1 MFQISF
7 AVLINAV
14 IILPTVRPCH
24 DIAALFDE
32 YRSHLLP
39 AAASRATAALTSS
52 AALNAVLAGAVAV
65 LSLLLFRGRI
75 LRGRLQKENRFL
87 RSHLEEIV
95 RDKNYQI
102 VKQKQ
107 WYPNCKCHAHRGR
120 GQAAAASANAAAPV
134 AAAGAAADQKRT
146 SVTSMNYHRKSHR

>member
-1 MFQISF
+1 M
-7 AVLINAV
+7 
-14 IILPTVRPCH
+14 RPCL
-24 DIAALFDE
+24 DLAALLEE
-32 YRSHLLP
+32 YRSRLLP
-39 AAASRATAALTSS
+39 ATASSPTAAALTSW
-52 AALNAVLAGAVAV
+52 AALNALLAGAVAI

-75 LRGRLQKENRFL
+75 LRGRLLKENRFL

-120 GQAAAASANAAAPV
+120 GGQATAAAAAAPTSATPVVV
-134 AAAGAAADQKRT
+134 AAVPVDQKRT

>member
-1 MFQISF
+1 M
-7 AVLINAV
+7 
-14 IILPTVRPCH
+14 RPCL
-24 DIAALFDE
+24 DIAALFEE
-32 YRSHLLP
+32 YKSHLMP
-39 AAASRATAALTSS
+39 SAASSSSATAAALTSS
-52 AALNAVLAGAVAV
+52 AALNALLAGAIAV

-75 LRGRLQKENRFL
+75 NRGRLLKENRFL

-120 GQAAAASANAAAPV
+120 GGQGSAVAAVAAPSSATPVV
-134 AAAGAAADQKRT
+134 AAVPVDQKRT

>member
-1 MFQISF
+1 M
-7 AVLINAV
+7 
-14 IILPTVRPCH
+14 RPCL
-24 DIAALFDE
+24 DIAALFAE
-32 YRSHLLP
+32 YKSRLLVP
-39 AAASRATAALTSS
+39 SSPTVAALTSS
-52 AALNAVLAGAVAV
+52 AALNALLVGAIAVLA
-65 LSLLLFRGRI
+65 LLLFRGRI
-75 LRGRLQKENRFL
+75 VRGRLLKENRFL

-120 GQAAAASANAAAPV
+120 GGPAAAAVAAPSSATPVSAAV
-134 AAAGAAADQKRT
+134 AVDQKRT

>member
-1 MFQISF
+1 M
-7 AVLINAV
+7 
-14 IILPTVRPCH
+14 RPCL
-24 DIAALFDE
+24 DLAALLEE
-32 YRSHLLP
+32 YKSRLLP
-39 AAASRATAALTSS
+39 ATASSSPTAAALTSW
-52 AALNAVLAGAVAV
+52 AALNALLAGAVAI

-75 LRGRLQKENRFL
+75 LRGRLLKENRFL

-120 GQAAAASANAAAPV
+120 GGQATAAAAAAPTSATPVVV
-134 AAAGAAADQKRT
+134 AAVPVDQKRT